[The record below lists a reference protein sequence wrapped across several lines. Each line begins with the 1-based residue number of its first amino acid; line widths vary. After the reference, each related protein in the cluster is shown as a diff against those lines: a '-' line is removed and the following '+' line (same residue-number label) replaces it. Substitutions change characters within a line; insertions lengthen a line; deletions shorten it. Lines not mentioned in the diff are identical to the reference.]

1 MRHGAGGGEQ
11 VEGTDTRSH
20 QRLMSVAESRVGNQQ
35 AFFFSCPGREFLR
48 SELLQEL
55 PSAGWRFAGGSCRND
70 WCVELAG
77 DLLAFHFR
85 IAVEDDVAQIR
96 EQFGSAVTAAGET
109 EKLGRVVEERGGDF
123 AGAKLRVVHNI
134 FDEGDIRFHTAN
146 AEFAEGAVHA
156 LAGFRQICAPSRD
169 LDEQRIVIGGEHR
182 AGIGGA
188 PTETNT
194 ETCGGTISGN
204 FPAVGGKVFLRGLGG
219 HATLESRTIER
230 NVLRL
235 WQRHWR
241 LM

>member
-1 MRHGAGGGEQ
+1 MRN
-11 VEGTDTRSH
+11 GTCGSKQIKRADARGH
-20 QRLMSVAESRVGNQQ
+20 QRLMRVAESRVGNQQ
-35 AFFFSCPGREFLR
+35 AFFFSRTCGEFLR

-96 EQFGSAVTAAGET
+96 EQFGSAVTAARET

-156 LAGFRQICAPSRD
+156 LAGFGKICAPSRD

-188 PTETNT
+188 AIETNT
-194 ETCGGTISGN
+194 ETCGGTIGGN
-204 FPAVGGKVFLRGLGG
+204 FPVVGGKVFLRVLGG

-230 NVLRL
+230 NVLLL